1 MITFKDIITVLFLVF
16 IFIIVIIVNISK
28 KHFNLKPIFITFI
41 NTLIST
47 FIIYILFKKPIN
59 AFLQTIQDNIFNSL
73 LEYFL
78 KLIT

>member
-1 MITFKDIITVLFLVF
+1 MITFKVIITVLFFVF
-16 IFIIVIIVNISK
+16 IFIIVIFSK

-47 FIIYILFKKPIN
+47 FIIYILVKKPIN

>member
-1 MITFKDIITVLFLVF
+1 MITFKVIITVLFFVF
-16 IFIIVIIVNISK
+16 IFTIVNISK